1 MAAFPFVVLVAVVL
15 EASIVSNSIPASLD
29 DSEIERS
36 PRRSQAIEEFDPP
49 DRGTPEDGLDG
60 GGARQ
65 FEPPDRGTPG
75 TPLDGGSARYVPPQG
90 DYPVR
95 PGSAGTR
102 GKCPQDEV
110 FPEPPL
116 TALVPR
122 LNPEEGDWAL
132 TVSPRPTLWVY
143 VPETVASEGIFVLR
157 DRQWNDLYRQEVAL
171 SEAGILELEL
181 PEAVEA
187 LAAEEDYRWQF
198 AIVCPADAT
207 NARREIVT
215 EGWVRRVEPSEA
227 LTQELEGVPERNEP
241 LVYGLN
247 GIWYDALS
255 GLARQ
260 VQASPSDEETQQRW
274 QEFLESAGLAEFSEV
289 SVLESIESR

>member
-15 EASIVSNSIPASLD
+15 ETSIISNTLTAFLD
-29 DSEIERS
+29 DSRTERS
-36 PRRSQAIEEFDPP
+36 LRKSQAIEEFDPP
-49 DRGTPEDGLDG
+49 DRGTP
-60 GGARQ
+60 R
-65 FEPPDRGTPG
+65 
-75 TPLDGGSARYVPPQG
+75 TPLDGGSARYVPPLG
-90 DYPVR
+90 DNPGR
-95 PGSAGTR
+95 TGSAGTR

-110 FPEPPL
+110 FSEPPL

-132 TVSPRPTLWVY
+132 TVSRHPTLWVY

-181 PEAVEA
+181 PETVEA
-187 LAAEEDYRWQF
+187 LAVDEDYRWQF

-207 NARREIVT
+207 DVRREIVT

-227 LTQELEGVPERNEP
+227 LTREFDGVPERNEP
-241 LVYGLN
+241 LVYGSK
-247 GIWYDALS
+247 GIWYEALS

-260 VQASPSDEETQQRW
+260 IQTSPNDEEVQQRW
-274 QEFLESAGLAEFSEV
+274 REFLESAGLAEFSEV
-289 SVLESIESR
+289 PVLE